1 MAFTQ
6 GVTSSSSRRRERPNI
21 VPSRSVCRNLF
32 GPVDHEQLKADF
44 LREKEEIIKEDT
56 RKWNFDF
63 ENDIPLLGRYLWEKM
78 YSDLARERTTSS
90 FSSRASEGKATNE
103 RSSCTTVAEHP
114 DVTPSATSLDMAHR
128 TIQIS
133 DNVDSEKPESEK
145 CDPKMTPRKL
155 RSRSSTGK
163 ITGEGICYF
172 AFREKK
178 NLMWC
183 AFYVTAMDA
192 SNFPVDLWP
201 RSTSCVIRVIES
213 SSVGRKIDFAF
224 H

>member
-1 MAFTQ
+1 MLPPVMAMAFTQ

-63 ENDIPLLGRYLWEKM
+63 ENDIPLLGRYLWEKKE

-90 FSSRASEGKATNE
+90 FSSRVSEGKATNE
-103 RSSCTTVAEHP
+103 RLSCTTVAEHP
-114 DVTPSATSLDMAHR
+114 NVTPSPTSLDMTHR
-128 TIQIS
+128 TIPIS
-133 DNVDSEKPESEK
+133 DNVDSEKAESEK

-163 ITGEGICYF
+163 ITDF
-172 AFREKK
+172 LRPRKQRRSVKRLQLKTRE
-178 NLMWC
+178 
-183 AFYVTAMDA
+183 
-192 SNFPVDLWP
+192 
-201 RSTSCVIRVIES
+201 STSKQTSLDVLY
-213 SSVGRKIDFAF
+213 RK

>member
-32 GPVDHEQLKADF
+32 GPVDHEQLKADL

-145 CDPKMTPRKL
+145 CDPKMTPKKL

-163 ITGEGICYF
+163 ITDF
-172 AFREKK
+172 LRPRKQRRSVKRLQLKTRE
-178 NLMWC
+178 
-183 AFYVTAMDA
+183 
-192 SNFPVDLWP
+192 
-201 RSTSCVIRVIES
+201 STSKQTSLDVLF
-213 SSVGRKIDFAF
+213 RK

>member
-1 MAFTQ
+1 MLPPVMAMAFTQ

-114 DVTPSATSLDMAHR
+114 DVTRSATSLDMAHR

-163 ITGEGICYF
+163 ITDF
-172 AFREKK
+172 LRPRKQRRSVKRLQLKTRE
-178 NLMWC
+178 
-183 AFYVTAMDA
+183 
-192 SNFPVDLWP
+192 
-201 RSTSCVIRVIES
+201 STSKQTSLDVLF
-213 SSVGRKIDFAF
+213 RK

>member
-32 GPVDHEQLKADF
+32 GPVDHEQLKDDF

-78 YSDLARERTTSS
+78 YSDLARERATSS
-90 FSSRASEGKATNE
+90 FSSCASEGKATNE
-103 RSSCTTVAEHP
+103 RSSCTTVAEHS

-128 TIQIS
+128 TIPIS
-133 DNVDSEKPESEK
+133 DNVDSEKSESEK

-163 ITGEGICYF
+163 ITDF
-172 AFREKK
+172 LRPRKQRRSVKRLQLKTRE
-178 NLMWC
+178 
-183 AFYVTAMDA
+183 
-192 SNFPVDLWP
+192 
-201 RSTSCVIRVIES
+201 STSKQTSLDVLF
-213 SSVGRKIDFAF
+213 RK

>member
-1 MAFTQ
+1 MLPPVMAMAFTQ

-163 ITGEGICYF
+163 ITDF
-172 AFREKK
+172 LRPRKQRRSVKRLQLKTRE
-178 NLMWC
+178 
-183 AFYVTAMDA
+183 
-192 SNFPVDLWP
+192 
-201 RSTSCVIRVIES
+201 STSKQTSLDVLF
-213 SSVGRKIDFAF
+213 RK